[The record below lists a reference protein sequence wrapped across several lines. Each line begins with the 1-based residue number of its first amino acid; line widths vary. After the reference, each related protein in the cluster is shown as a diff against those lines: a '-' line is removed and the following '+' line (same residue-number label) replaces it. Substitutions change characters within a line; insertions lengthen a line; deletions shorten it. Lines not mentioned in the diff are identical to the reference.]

1 MARTGFGL
9 NLIAVCLVALVTW
22 IVAVPVLDISLS
34 QTPAWAVEQSEGGA
48 GALAPDST
56 GAPPA
61 VDDGKTP
68 ARGN

>member
-34 QTPAWAVEQSEGGA
+34 QTPEWAVEQSDESRGSLGPGSA
-48 GALAPDST
+48 DRET
-56 GAPPA
+56 PA
-61 VDDGKTP
+61 VGDRQTSCV
-68 ARGN
+68 R